1 MRRIY
6 YGRVSTLDGQ
16 TAASQY
22 ADAAAQGIAADDV
35 FVDEGVSGY
44 HVPPAERE
52 QWQHVER
59 DLRKGGVLVVR
70 WLDRISRHYGELAE
84 TMQRLMKK
92 GVRVECTLNDMV
104 FDGQETDPLRLG
116 IRDALLAFMAAQG
129 AADYLN
135 RREMQARGIAVAK
148 AEGKYKGRKPAVDYA
163 EVRAYHAEHGGSVR
177 SLAEHFGVGLATIS
191 RALNSVSTTN
201 SKEAAE

>member
-22 ADAAAQGIAADDV
+22 ADAAQRGIERDDV
-35 FVDEGVSGY
+35 FIDEGVSGY
-44 HVPPAERE
+44 HVPPLDRE

-70 WLDRISRHYGELAE
+70 WLDRISRRYDELHE

-92 GVRVECTLNDMV
+92 GVRVECTLNEMA
-104 FDGQETDPLRLG
+104 FDGQETDATRKA
-116 IRDALLAFMAAQG
+116 IRDAILAFMAAQG
-129 AADYLN
+129 EADYRN
-135 RREMQARGIAVAK
+135 RREMQARGIALAK
-148 AEGKYKGRKPAVDYA
+148 QEGRYKGRKPAVNYE
-163 EVRAYHAEHGGSVR
+163 EVRQYHAEHGGSVR
-177 SLAEHFGVGLATIS
+177 SLADHFGVGVATIS
-191 RALNSVSTTN
+191 RALN
-201 SKEAAE
+201 AAND

>member
-22 ADAAAQGIAADDV
+22 ADAAAQGIAQDDV
-35 FVDEGVSGY
+35 FIDEGVSGF
-44 HVPPAERE
+44 HVPPSERE

-70 WLDRISRHYGELAE
+70 WLDRISRRYDELHE

-92 GVRVECTLNDMV
+92 GVRVECTLNGMA
-104 FDGQETDPLRLG
+104 FDGQETDATRKA
-116 IRDALLAFMAAQG
+116 IRDAILAFMAAQG
-129 AADYLN
+129 EADYRN
-135 RREMQARGIAVAK
+135 RREMQARGIALAK
-148 AEGKYKGRKPAVDYA
+148 EAGKYKGRKHAVDYA
-163 EVRAYHAEHGGSVR
+163 EVRAYQAEHGGSVR
-177 SLAEHFGVGLATIS
+177 ALAEHFGVGIATIS
-191 RALNSVSTTN
+191 RALKTTN
-201 SKEAAE
+201 EVNQ

>member
-22 ADAAAQGIAADDV
+22 ADAAERGIEKDDV
-35 FVDEGVSGY
+35 FIDEGVSGY
-44 HVPPAERE
+44 HIPPLDRK

-70 WLDRISRHYGELAE
+70 WLDRISRRYDELHD

-92 GVRVECTLNDMV
+92 GVRVECTLNGMV
-104 FDGQETDPLRLG
+104 FDGQETDPLRKAV
-116 IRDALLAFMAAQG
+116 REALLAFMAAQG
-129 AADYLN
+129 EADYRN
-135 RREMQARGIAVAK
+135 RRDMQARGIAIAK
-148 AEGKYKGRKPAVDYA
+148 DEGKYKGRKPAVDYA

-177 SLAEHFGVGLATIS
+177 SLAEHFGVGVATIF
-191 RALNSVSTTN
+191 RALN
-201 SKEAAE
+201 AAND

>member
-22 ADAAAQGIAADDV
+22 ADAAERGIERDDV
-35 FVDEGVSGY
+35 FIDEGVSGY
-44 HVPPAERE
+44 HVPPLDRK

-70 WLDRISRHYGELAE
+70 WLDRISRRYDELHD

-92 GVRVECTLNDMV
+92 GVRVECTLNGMV
-104 FDGQETDPLRLG
+104 FDGQETDPLRKAV
-116 IRDALLAFMAAQG
+116 REALLAFMAAQG
-129 AADYLN
+129 EADYRN
-135 RREMQARGIAVAK
+135 RRDMQARGIAIAK
-148 AEGKYKGRKPAVDYA
+148 DEGKYKGRKPAVDYA

-177 SLAEHFGVGLATIS
+177 SLAEHFGVGVATIS
-191 RALNSVSTTN
+191 RALNAATTTQ
-201 SKEAAE
+201 

>member
-1 MRRIY
+1 
-6 YGRVSTLDGQ
+6 
-16 TAASQY
+16 
-22 ADAAAQGIAADDV
+22 
-35 FVDEGVSGY
+35 
-44 HVPPAERE
+44 
-52 QWQHVER
+52 
-59 DLRKGGVLVVR
+59 
-70 WLDRISRHYGELAE
+70 
-84 TMQRLMKK
+84 MKK

>member
-35 FVDEGVSGY
+35 FIDEGVSGY
-44 HVPPAERE
+44 HVPPSERE

-70 WLDRISRHYGELAE
+70 WLDRISRRYDELHE

-92 GVRVECTLNDMV
+92 GVRVECTLNGMA

-148 AEGKYKGRKPAVDYA
+148 AEGKYKGRKHAVDYA

-191 RALNSVSTTN
+191 RALNSASVAN
-201 SKEAAE
+201 PEEADK

>member
-16 TAASQY
+16 TTSSQY

-35 FVDEGVSGY
+35 FIDEGVSGY
-44 HVPPAERE
+44 HVPPSERE

-70 WLDRISRHYGELAE
+70 WLDRISRRYDELHE

-92 GVRVECTLNDMV
+92 GVRVECTLNGMV
-104 FDGQETDPLRLG
+104 FDGQEGDATRKA
-116 IRDALLAFMAAQG
+116 IRDAILAFMAAQG
-129 AADYLN
+129 EADYRN

-191 RALNSVSTTN
+191 RALNSARTN
-201 SKEAAE
+201 DSEEADQ

>member
-22 ADAAAQGIAADDV
+22 ADAAEQSIDRDDV
-35 FVDEGVSGY
+35 FIDEGVSGY
-44 HVPPAERE
+44 HVPPSERE

-70 WLDRISRHYGELAE
+70 WLDRISRRYDELHA
-84 TMQRLMKK
+84 TMQRLITK
-92 GVRVECTLNDMV
+92 GVRVECTLNGMV
-104 FDGQETDPLRLG
+104 FDGQETDPTRKAV
-116 IRDALLAFMAAQG
+116 RDAILAFMAAQG
-129 AADYLN
+129 EADYRN

-148 AEGKYKGRKPAVDYA
+148 EAGKYKGRKHAVDYA

-177 SLAEHFGVGLATIS
+177 ALAEHFGVGVATVS
-191 RALNSVSTTN
+191 RALNSANPTD
-201 SKEAAE
+201 E